1 LPAIKSVRL
10 SCGGAF
16 TIFATASQPIASK
29 LRSHDGE
36 VGEVGEAC
44 PALHI
49 WNQSAMMRGLS
60 RYETAMRRLLCLLL
74 LILALPAAGA
84 GLLDSRPN
92 ATLGGAP
99 LDNRKDFLPV
109 RQAFQLS
116 LIETTPESIK
126 LRFVATEG
134 YYLYR
139 HRFQFRTE
147 PVDIG
152 LGAAQLPAGEAKHDE
167 YFGDVEV
174 YHGIIDVDLPRTP
187 GDNRPFTLL
196 VGYQGC
202 ADKGL
207 CYPPETERLSIGEPT
222 PVDAGSAPATASA
235 WSWKA
240 LALFF
245 LAGIGLTFTPCV
257 LPMLPI
263 LSGVV
268 LRGQVGGLRGLSL
281 SLAYVLPMA
290 ICFAVLGALMGVFG
304 AGLNLQ
310 ARLQSAWVLVP
321 FSLFFVLF
329 AVAMFGVFELRLP
342 QSISTR
348 LDRIAGK
355 TEGGSLW
362 GAAVL
367 GVVSSLLVSPCVSA
381 PLAGALLYISA
392 SGDALG
398 GGLKLFAL
406 GLGMG
411 APLLLVAT
419 GGATWLPK
427 SGPWLVT
434 VKNAIGVL
442 LLALAIGL
450 LSRVLPGPITL
461 LLTGLLCA
469 GVALFLGTLEFTEK
483 TARQRLAQ
491 LLGLFLLAYALACWF
506 GAWSGQSDP
515 TRPLGRGQATLI
527 SSNGNAINPSDW
539 QTISTGAELDRALG
553 EAKAAGQP
561 LLLDWYADWCISC
574 KVIEHEV
581 LPDPGVIAQLKGY
594 RLVRFD
600 MTDSNAEQRA
610 LLDRYK
616 LFGPPALLIFGKN
629 GLERGDVRVVG
640 EIDANGLVER
650 LIRANDQI

>member
-1 LPAIKSVRL
+1 
-10 SCGGAF
+10 
-16 TIFATASQPIASK
+16 
-29 LRSHDGE
+29 
-36 VGEVGEAC
+36 
-44 PALHI
+44 
-49 WNQSAMMRGLS
+49 
-60 RYETAMRRLLCLLL
+60 MRRLLCLML
-74 LILALPAAGA
+74 LILALPVSAA
-84 GLLDSRPN
+84 GLLDSRPSS
-92 ATLGGAP
+92 TLGGGS
-99 LDNRKDFLPV
+99 LDNSKDFLPV

-126 LRFVATEG
+126 LRLVATDG

-147 PVDIG
+147 PADIG
-152 LGAAQLPAGEAKHDE
+152 LGEAQLPKGEQKHDE

-174 YHGIIDVDLPRTP
+174 YHGILDIDLPRKP
-187 GDNRPFTLL
+187 GEQRPFTLA
-196 VGYQGC
+196 VTYQGC

-207 CYPPETERLSIGEPT
+207 CYPPETERLSIGDVAASP
-222 PVDAGSAPATASA
+222 AGAVSSPAPANT
-235 WSWKA
+235 WSWKE

-245 LAGIGLTFTPCV
+245 LAGVGLTFTPCV

-290 ICFAVLGALMGVFG
+290 ACFALLGALMGVFG
-304 AGLNLQ
+304 ASLNLQ

-321 FSLFFVLF
+321 FAAFFVIF
-329 AVAMFGVFELRLP
+329 AVAMFGAFELRLP
-342 QSISTR
+342 QSISSR

-392 SGDALG
+392 SGDAIG

-411 APLLLVAT
+411 APLLLIAT

-442 LLALAIGL
+442 LLGLAIGL
-450 LSRVLPGPITL
+450 LSRVLPGQITL
-461 LLTGLLCA
+461 LLVGLLSA
-469 GVALFLGTLEFTEK
+469 GVALFLGALERTEK
-483 TARQRLAQ
+483 TTQQKLAQ
-491 LLGLFLLAYALACWF
+491 LLGLALLVYALACWY
-506 GAWSGQSDP
+506 GALSGQTDP
-515 TRPLGRGQATLI
+515 MRPLGREYATTNNSAVAST
-527 SSNGNAINPSDW
+527 SSQW
-539 QTISTGAELDRALG
+539 QTVTTSAELDRVMQ
-553 EAKAAGQP
+553 EAQSAGKP

-581 LPDPGVIAQLKGY
+581 LPDPDVVAKLAGHSLI
-594 RLVRFD
+594 RFD
-600 MTDSNAEQRA
+600 MTDSTSEQRA

-616 LFGPPALLIFGKN
+616 LFGPPALLFFAKN
-629 GLERGDVRVVG
+629 GEELSSVRIVG
-640 EIDANGLVER
+640 EIDAAGLIER
-650 LIRANDQI
+650 LNSANDQN

>member
-1 LPAIKSVRL
+1 
-10 SCGGAF
+10 
-16 TIFATASQPIASK
+16 
-29 LRSHDGE
+29 
-36 VGEVGEAC
+36 
-44 PALHI
+44 
-49 WNQSAMMRGLS
+49 
-60 RYETAMRRLLCLLL
+60 MRRLLCLML
-74 LILALPAAGA
+74 LILALPASAA
-84 GLLDSRPN
+84 GLLDSRPSP
-92 ATLGGAP
+92 TLGGGT
-99 LDNRKDFLPV
+99 LDNSKDFLPV

-126 LRFVATEG
+126 LRLVATDG

-147 PVDIG
+147 PADIG
-152 LGAAQLPAGEAKHDE
+152 LGEAQLPKGEQKHDE

-174 YHGIIDVDLPRTP
+174 YHGILDIDLPRKP
-187 GDNRPFTLL
+187 GEQRPFTL
-196 VGYQGC
+196 VVTYQGC

-207 CYPPETERLSIGEPT
+207 CYPPETERLSIGN
-222 PVDAGSAPATASA
+222 VAGSSPEALAAPVSASS
-235 WSWKA
+235 WSWKEI
-240 LALFF
+240 ALFF

-268 LRGQVGGLRGLSL
+268 LRGKVGGLRGLSL

-290 ICFAVLGALMGVFG
+290 ACFALLGALMGVFG

-310 ARLQSAWVLVP
+310 ARLQSVWVLVP
-321 FSLFFVLF
+321 FSAFFVIF
-329 AVAMFGVFELRLP
+329 AIAMFGAFELRLP
-342 QSISTR
+342 QSISSR

-392 SGDALG
+392 SGDAVG

-411 APLLLVAT
+411 APLLLIAT

-450 LSRVLPGPITL
+450 LSRVLPGQITL
-461 LLTGLLCA
+461 LLVGLLAA
-469 GVALFLGTLEFTEK
+469 GVALFLGALEFTEK
-483 TARQRLAQ
+483 TTRQKLAQ
-491 LLGLFLLAYALACWF
+491 LLGLALLVYALASWY
-506 GAWSGQSDP
+506 GALSGQTDP
-515 TRPLGRGQATLI
+515 MRPLGRDY
-527 SSNGNAINPSDW
+527 SSANNGAVAPNSTQW
-539 QTISTGAELDRALG
+539 QTITTSAELDRVMQ
-553 EAKAAGQP
+553 EAQSAGKP

-581 LPDPGVIAQLKGY
+581 LPDPGVVARLAGY
-594 RLVRFD
+594 SLIRFD

-616 LFGPPALLIFGKN
+616 LFGPPALLFFAKN
-629 GLERGDVRVVG
+629 GEELQNVRVVG
-640 EIDANGLVER
+640 EIDAPGLIER
-650 LIRANDQI
+650 LNRANDQN

>member
-1 LPAIKSVRL
+1 
-10 SCGGAF
+10 
-16 TIFATASQPIASK
+16 
-29 LRSHDGE
+29 
-36 VGEVGEAC
+36 
-44 PALHI
+44 
-49 WNQSAMMRGLS
+49 
-60 RYETAMRRLLCLLL
+60 MRRLLCLML
-74 LILALPAAGA
+74 LILALPVSAA
-84 GLLDSRPN
+84 GLLDSRPSS
-92 ATLGGAP
+92 TLGGGS
-99 LDNRKDFLPV
+99 LDNSKDFLPV

-126 LRFVATEG
+126 LRLVATDG

-147 PVDIG
+147 PADIG
-152 LGAAQLPAGEAKHDE
+152 LGEAQLPKGEQKHDE

-174 YHGIIDVDLPRTP
+174 YHGILDIDLPRKP
-187 GDNRPFTLL
+187 GEQRPFTLA
-196 VGYQGC
+196 VTYQGC

-207 CYPPETERLSIGEPT
+207 CYPPETERLSIGDVAASP
-222 PVDAGSAPATASA
+222 AGAVSSPAPANT
-235 WSWKA
+235 WSWKE

-245 LAGIGLTFTPCV
+245 LAGVGLTVTPCV

-290 ICFAVLGALMGVFG
+290 ACFALLGALMGVFG
-304 AGLNLQ
+304 ASLNLQ

-321 FSLFFVLF
+321 FAAFFVIF
-329 AVAMFGVFELRLP
+329 AVAMFGAFELRLP
-342 QSISTR
+342 QSISSR

-392 SGDALG
+392 SGDAIG

-411 APLLLVAT
+411 APLLLIAT

-442 LLALAIGL
+442 LLGLAIGL
-450 LSRVLPGPITL
+450 LSRVLPGQITL
-461 LLTGLLCA
+461 LLVGLLSA
-469 GVALFLGTLEFTEK
+469 GVALFLGALERTEK
-483 TARQRLAQ
+483 TTQQKLAQ
-491 LLGLFLLAYALACWF
+491 LLGLALLVYALACWY
-506 GAWSGQSDP
+506 GALSGQTDP
-515 TRPLGRGQATLI
+515 MRPLGREYATTNNSAVAST
-527 SSNGNAINPSDW
+527 SSQW
-539 QTISTGAELDRALG
+539 QTVTTSAELDRVMQ
-553 EAKAAGQP
+553 EAQSAGKP

-581 LPDPGVIAQLKGY
+581 LPDPDVVAKLAGY
-594 RLVRFD
+594 SLIRFD
-600 MTDSNAEQRA
+600 MTDSTSEQRA

-616 LFGPPALLIFGKN
+616 LFGPPALLFFAKN
-629 GLERGDVRVVG
+629 GEELSSVRIVG
-640 EIDANGLVER
+640 EIDAAGLIGR
-650 LIRANDQI
+650 LNSANDQN

>member
-1 LPAIKSVRL
+1 
-10 SCGGAF
+10 
-16 TIFATASQPIASK
+16 
-29 LRSHDGE
+29 
-36 VGEVGEAC
+36 
-44 PALHI
+44 
-49 WNQSAMMRGLS
+49 MRGLS
-60 RYETAMRRLLCLLL
+60 RFETAMRRLLCLML
-74 LILALPAAGA
+74 LILALPAFGA
-84 GLLDSRPN
+84 GLLDSRPSS
-92 ATLGGAP
+92 TLGGS
-99 LDNRKDFLPV
+99 LDNSKDFLPV

-126 LRFVATEG
+126 LRLVATDG

-147 PVDIG
+147 PADIG
-152 LGAAQLPAGEAKHDE
+152 LGEAQLPKGEQKHDE

-174 YHGIIDVDLPRTP
+174 YHGILDIDLPRKP
-187 GDNRPFTLL
+187 GEQRPFTLA
-196 VGYQGC
+196 VTYQGC

-207 CYPPETERLSIGEPT
+207 CYPPETERLNIGDVATSPA
-222 PVDAGSAPATASA
+222 VSASATTAATSAA
-235 WSWKA
+235 WSWKE

-245 LAGIGLTFTPCV
+245 LAGVGLTFTPCV

-268 LRGQVGGLRGLSL
+268 LRGKVGGLRGLSL

-290 ICFAVLGALMGVFG
+290 ACFALLGALMGMFG
-304 AGLNLQ
+304 ASLNLQ

-321 FSLFFVLF
+321 FSAFFVIF
-329 AVAMFGVFELRLP
+329 AIAMFGAFELRLP
-342 QSISTR
+342 QSISSR

-392 SGDALG
+392 SGDAVG

-411 APLLLVAT
+411 APLLLIAT
-419 GGATWLPK
+419 GGAAWLPK

-450 LSRVLPGPITL
+450 LSRVLPGQVTL
-461 LLTGLLCA
+461 LLVGLLSA
-469 GVALFLGTLEFTEK
+469 GVALFLGALEFTEK
-483 TARQRLAQ
+483 TTRQKLAQ
-491 LLGLFLLAYALACWF
+491 LLGLALLVYALASWY
-506 GAWSGQSDP
+506 GALSGQTDP
-515 TRPLGRGQATLI
+515 LRPLGREYATANNPTVTS
-527 SSNGNAINPSDW
+527 SSNQW
-539 QTISTGAELDRALG
+539 QTITTSAELDRVMQ
-553 EAKAAGQP
+553 EAQNAGKP

-581 LPDPGVIAQLKGY
+581 LPDPGVVAGLSGY
-594 RLVRFD
+594 SLVRFD

-616 LFGPPALLIFGKN
+616 LFGPPALLFFAKN
-629 GLERGDVRVVG
+629 GEELQNVRVVG
-640 EIDANGLVER
+640 EIDAAGLIER
-650 LIRANDQI
+650 LNRANDQN